1 MWKKPDIR
9 YLETFQ
15 LEQKYYFISCF
26 WMYIFPSDYRIME
39 DEIEEG
45 GSDVFRKFRY
55 LTGIL
60 ENEERKNW
68 IRFLICGFLSAIIDL
83 FSFLVTIYFLNIL
96 AGHSMLIGALQASV
110 IVLMF
115 FSEILIELYRCKI
128 SNRFLYFGAQR
139 LSTKIYE
146 LFAKE
151 DLEHHN
157 QKSVM
162 QELAVIRS
170 DTMKCMNIILTCTE
184 LQINVF
190 TMAGYVV
197 ILFIISN
204 WFGVLI
210 SVVLFSLMAG
220 IFFWSRVQM
229 EAYGEKSRTCE
240 IKTNAQITLGYGIF
254 EEMKISGN
262 MVPVLEKYDTASQ
275 EYALTQSEYSYK
287 NGVISVLMK
296 LWSKAIMLL
305 LFAALLLSGINL
317 TAFIPITVYI
327 SAISRMASVT
337 YTIAGELN
345 SIEFAKKSYKVLKEC
360 LDRYEELKK
369 EEKELKNV
377 RQKQLSFQKGI
388 SVRNLTF
395 GYNER
400 EMLFQNASI
409 DIPSGH
415 SVAVIGASGVGK
427 TTFLALIMGLLR
439 PQSGHVLYDDYD
451 IVTQTDSEG
460 ACKAEIG
467 DIVSYIPQ
475 TVYMNGETVRNNVA
489 IFVDQAS
496 IDDERVRKCLEC
508 AQVWDDVAKMPEGI
522 NTMIGARGTCISGGQ
537 RQRIALARALYKD
550 FELLIM
556 DEATAS
562 LDMETEKAA
571 IDSIKQVRINKT
583 LLIVT
588 HHISLTEECDMIYRI
603 ENKGFVRVK

>member
-1 MWKKPDIR
+1 
-9 YLETFQ
+9 
-15 LEQKYYFISCF
+15 
-26 WMYIFPSDYRIME
+26 ME
-39 DEIEEG
+39 DEAEVG
-45 GSDVFRKFRY
+45 GSDVFRIFRY

-68 IRFLICGFLSAIIDL
+68 IRFLICGFLSAVIDL
-83 FSFLVTIYFLNIL
+83 FSFLVTIYFLNIF
-96 AGHSMLIGALQASV
+96 ARHSVLTGALQASV

-115 FSEILIELYRCKI
+115 FSEFLIELYRCKI
-128 SNRFLYFGAQR
+128 SNCFLYFGAQR

-162 QELAVIRS
+162 QELAVIRN
-170 DTMKCMNIILTCTE
+170 DTMNCMNITLTCTG
-184 LQINVF
+184 LQINIF
-190 TMAGYVV
+190 TMAGYVG
-197 ILFIISN
+197 ILFFISN

-210 SVVLFSLMAG
+210 SVALFSLMAG

-240 IKTNAQITLGYGIF
+240 IRANAQITLGYGIY

-287 NGVISVLMK
+287 NGIISVLMK

-305 LFAALLLSGINL
+305 LFVALLLSGINL

-345 SIEFAKKSYKVLKEC
+345 SIEFAKKSYEVLKEC

-369 EEKELKNV
+369 EEKELKNI
-377 RQKQLSFQKGI
+377 RQKNLSFQKGI
-388 SVRNLTF
+388 SVRNLSF
-395 GYNER
+395 GYNGC

-439 PQSGHVLYDDYD
+439 PQSGQVLYDDYD
-451 IVTQTDSEG
+451 IVTRTDSEG

-489 IFVDQAS
+489 IFVDQAC

-562 LDMETEKAA
+562 LDTETEKAA

-588 HHISLTEECDMIYRI
+588 HHISLADECDMIYRI

>member
-1 MWKKPDIR
+1 M
-9 YLETFQ
+9 F
-15 LEQKYYFISCF
+15 
-26 WMYIFPSDYRIME
+26 RI
-39 DEIEEG
+39 
-45 GSDVFRKFRY
+45 FRY

-60 ENEERKNW
+60 ENEEKKNW
-68 IRFLICGFLSAIIDL
+68 IRFSICGFLSAVIDL
-83 FSFLVTIYFLNIL
+83 FGFLVTVYFLSMFTRKSTM
-96 AGHSMLIGALQASV
+96 AGVLQASV

-115 FSEILIELYRCKI
+115 FSEFVIELYRCKI
-128 SNRFLYFGAQR
+128 SNRFLYYGAQR
-139 LSTKIYE
+139 LSMKIYE

-157 QKSVM
+157 QKNEM
-162 QELAVIRS
+162 QALAIIRS
-170 DTMKCMNIILTCTE
+170 DTIKCMNIILTCTG
-184 LQINVF
+184 LQINIF
-190 TMAGYVV
+190 TIAGYAG
-197 ILFIISN
+197 ILIFISH
-204 WFGVLI
+204 WFGVLS
-210 SVVLFSLMAG
+210 SVILLFLMAG
-220 IFFWSRVQM
+220 IYFWNRVQM
-229 EAYGEKSRTCE
+229 KVYGEKSRAYQ
-240 IKTNAQITLGYGIF
+240 IKANSQITLGYGIF
-254 EEMKISGN
+254 EEMKISGH
-262 MVPVLEKYDTASQ
+262 MIPVLEKYDTASQ
-275 EYALTQSEYSYK
+275 EYAHIQSEYSYK
-287 NGVISVLMK
+287 NGIISVFMK
-296 LWSKAIMLL
+296 LWAKAIMLL
-305 LFAALLLSGINL
+305 LFAALLLSGVNL
-317 TAFIPITVYI
+317 TAFIPITIYV

-337 YTIAGELN
+337 YTITGELN
-345 SIEFAKKSYKVLKEC
+345 SIEFAQKSYEVLKEC

-369 EEKELKNV
+369 RENNLKNI
-377 RQKQLSFQKGI
+377 RQKKLTFHKGI

-400 EMLFQNASI
+400 ENIFENAFI

-427 TTFLALIMGLLR
+427 TTFLALVMGLLR
-439 PQSGHVLYDDYD
+439 PQTGHVFYDDYD
-451 IVTQTDSEG
+451 ITTQADPEG
-460 ACKAEIG
+460 FCKADIG

-522 NTMIGARGTCISGGQ
+522 NTMIGERGTCISGGQ

-556 DEATAS
+556 DEATAA
-562 LDMETEKAA
+562 LDMETEKAV

-588 HHISLTEECDMIYRI
+588 HHISLSEECDIIYRI